1 MSVQLIS
8 WNTQW
13 CRGLD
18 GVVSPRRIVEHA
30 RALADFDLLCLQ
42 EVADGFDQLP
52 GGPGAQPHELAALL
66 PGFRLFFGAAVD
78 RFTPEGRRQRF
89 GNLIATRLPVLDV
102 AQHRL
107 PCPPDAG
114 VPAMARQ
121 CCAVTVQAP
130 GIGPLRGMTTHLAY
144 HSARQRLAQA
154 VALRAPHQAE
164 CALAACPPA
173 PGEPGS
179 PFAGAVHTPLA
190 LLCGDFNA
198 GPQDAAYGELLRT
211 GNSVPNTTPSLS
223 HTAPA
228 ATYSG
233 ATARIERWHD
243 AWPLAHGGA
252 PHAPTFGLY
261 DSTWTPAPMA
271 CDFVLLSSA
280 LAPRL
285 RSLRVDDATQASD
298 HSRCGCSWAESP
310 AALQR
315 KRAAGP
321 RRAAPTPGDQHQRW
335 RCTGQCAVSSPCSLL
350 DHHKPDPHHDPHRR
364 TAPAAVAG

>member
-78 RFTPEGRRQRF
+78 RFDPQGQRQRF

-130 GIGPLRGMTTHLAY
+130 GIGPLRVMTTHLAY

-154 VALRAPHQAE
+154 AALRALHQAE

-179 PFAGAVHTPLA
+179 PFAGNVHTPLA

-198 GPQDAAYGELLRT
+198 GPQDPAYGALLRPDD
-211 GNSVPNTTPSLS
+211 SAS
-223 HTAPA
+223 HHPPA
-228 ATYSG
+228 HASAAQHAMVSG
-233 ATARIERWHD
+233 LDTHGERWHD
-243 AWPLAHGGA
+243 AWPLLHGA
-252 PHAPTFGLY
+252 VPHAPTFGLY
-261 DSTWTPAPMA
+261 DATWTPEPMA

-285 RSLRVDDATQASD
+285 RALRVAADTRASD
-298 HSRCGCSWAESP
+298 HQP
-310 AALQR
+310 VLVAL
-315 KRAAGP
+315 G
-321 RRAAPTPGDQHQRW
+321 
-335 RCTGQCAVSSPCSLL
+335 
-350 DHHKPDPHHDPHRR
+350 
-364 TAPAAVAG
+364 